1 LGLGGAL
8 TRFPR
13 PRVAGSVAA
22 DASGLLGAPAAASG
36 STEPVAAAWV
46 AVRFLPL
53 GRAISLGC

>member
-13 PRVAGSVAA
+13 PRVAGSAA
-22 DASGLLGAPAAASG
+22 AASGLLEAPAAASS
-36 STEPVAAAWV
+36 STESVAAAWD

-53 GRAISLGC
+53 GRAITRGC